1 MDLLVLLWWQR
12 FIVVSGAAGVLFW
25 KLQQSGRRMIRFCRP
40 AFAVVAASHACVWIE
55 RDGKSN
61 E

>member
-25 KLQQSGRRMIRFCRP
+25 KVQQSGRRMIRFCRP
-40 AFAVVAASHACVWIE
+40 AFAVVLAPHACVWLE
-55 RDGKSN
+55 LYGMPN